1 MVGRVSV
8 TTYILS
14 KEASWAS
21 SCPVSVSLLFPLNGV
36 RPSLPC
42 MTRSSSSSSSSLA
55 VLPPLCFTSLVHFL
69 EVSVFQAV
77 TQKLPENLFLDVFA
91 HESEFRMQSHKLLA
105 NMALPFIRMCG
116 VYVHVTVLGS
126 HSEPSQP
133 NSFNL

>member
-8 TTYILS
+8 ITYILS
-14 KEASWAS
+14 KEASWAG

-42 MTRSSSSSSSSLA
+42 MTRSSSSSSSLA

-77 TQKLPENLFLDVFA
+77 TQKLPENLFLVVFA
-91 HESEFRMQSHKLLA
+91 HESAMKKL
-105 NMALPFIRMCG
+105 P
-116 VYVHVTVLGS
+116 HES
-126 HSEPSQP
+126 
-133 NSFNL
+133 

>member
-8 TTYILS
+8 ITYILS
-14 KEASWAS
+14 KEASWAG

-42 MTRSSSSSSSSLA
+42 MTRSSSSSSLLA

-77 TQKLPENLFLDVFA
+77 TQKLPENLFLVVFA
-91 HESEFRMQSHKLLA
+91 HESAMKKL
-105 NMALPFIRMCG
+105 P
-116 VYVHVTVLGS
+116 HES
-126 HSEPSQP
+126 
-133 NSFNL
+133 

>member
-8 TTYILS
+8 ITYILS
-14 KEASWAS
+14 KEASWAG

-42 MTRSSSSSSSSLA
+42 MTRSSSSSSSSSLA

-77 TQKLPENLFLDVFA
+77 TQKLPENLFLVVFA
-91 HESEFRMQSHKLLA
+91 HESECKVTNYWLTWLCPSFVCVVCMSMQL
-105 NMALPFIRMCG
+105 F
-116 VYVHVTVLGS
+116 
-126 HSEPSQP
+126 
-133 NSFNL
+133 

>member
-8 TTYILS
+8 ITYILS
-14 KEASWAS
+14 KEASWAG

-42 MTRSSSSSSSSLA
+42 MTRSSSSSSLA

-77 TQKLPENLFLDVFA
+77 TQKLPENLFLVVFA
-91 HESEFRMQSHKLLA
+91 HESECK
-105 NMALPFIRMCG
+105 
-116 VYVHVTVLGS
+116 VTNYWLTWLC
-126 HSEPSQP
+126 PSFVCVVCM
-133 NSFNL
+133 SM

>member
-8 TTYILS
+8 ITYILS
-14 KEASWAS
+14 KEASWAG

-77 TQKLPENLFLDVFA
+77 TQKLPENLFLVVFA
-91 HESEFRMQSHKLLA
+91 HESECK
-105 NMALPFIRMCG
+105 
-116 VYVHVTVLGS
+116 VTNYWLTWLC
-126 HSEPSQP
+126 PSFVCVVCM
-133 NSFNL
+133 SM